1 MQRRLVEHVEVWT
14 YRYDSRGHRYRAF
27 VTCNLDTTEY
37 RWAMWEQDEHG
48 KPVSALYE
56 PQSRSASLD
65 ETLAQIEEHIHAS
78 SHTTPP
84 G

>member
-14 YRYDSRGHRYRAF
+14 YRYDSAGHRYRGV

-37 RWAMWEQDEHG
+37 RWAVWEEDEHG
-48 KPVSALYE
+48 KPVSPLYE
-56 PQSRSASLD
+56 PQRRCTSLD
-65 ETLAQIEEHIHAS
+65 ETLIQIEEHIHTS
-78 SHTTPP
+78 SDTSPP